1 MIKELDR
8 WQRVALGCGGAM
20 FVVLGMGRFS
30 YGAMVPALV
39 LSGQVSADQVG
50 WIGGANLAGFFGGA
64 FISEFVRRKW
74 RLEHSLV
81 GAIVLSLLALLAS
94 ALPFGA
100 FWLGSWRGLLGLTA
114 GLVMVQGLA
123 LTTALAPDNQRPVAT
138 GLMLSGVGVGIFFSG
153 ILVPW
158 LLKYG
163 VFWAW
168 AGIAAISIAAAI
180 FAFLGL
186 QAAGGL
192 KLERGLRGKGTLF
205 VLRQG
210 RVWGNLALAYFLFSF
225 GITPHTLY
233 WVDFIVRELALGT
246 GTGGAHWAVAGFF
259 SMLGPLA
266 LAWLARRMQTSWA
279 VVASFFI
286 LGIGIILPAL
296 VTSISALWLSTIIF
310 GTQPGVTA
318 IKAARARDLGS
329 AAVMPSVLRVMVM
342 ASSLGGAAGGLVF
355 PAIFATT
362 ASYELMF
369 LIAGAG
375 ILIGGCVVCPNKEKI
390 R

>member
-1 MIKELDR
+1 MIKALDS

-74 RLEHSLV
+74 RPEHSLG
-81 GAIVLSLLALLAS
+81 GAIVLSLIALLAS

-100 FWLGSWRGLLGLTA
+100 IWLGSWRGLLGLTA

-123 LTTALAPDNQRPVAT
+123 LTTEVAPENQRPVAT
-138 GLMLSGVGVGIFFSG
+138 GLMLSGVGAGIFFSG
-153 ILVPW
+153 MLVPW

-163 VFWAW
+163 IFWAW
-168 AGIAAISIAAAI
+168 IGIAAVSIAAAMV
-180 FAFLGL
+180 AFFGL
-186 QAAGGL
+186 HAAGNIQM
-192 KLERGLRGKGTLF
+192 ERSLRGKGILF

-210 RVWGNLALAYFLFSF
+210 RVWGNLAVAYFLFSF

-246 GTGGAHWAVAGFF
+246 STGGAHWAVAGFF

-286 LGIGIILPAL
+286 FC
-296 VTSISALWLSTIIF
+296 ISLL
-310 GTQPGVTA
+310 
-318 IKAARARDLGS
+318 AA
-329 AAVMPSVLRVMVM
+329 
-342 ASSLGGAAGGLVF
+342 
-355 PAIFATT
+355 
-362 ASYELMF
+362 F
-369 LIAGAG
+369 LFF
-375 ILIGGCVVCPNKEKI
+375 L
-390 R
+390 